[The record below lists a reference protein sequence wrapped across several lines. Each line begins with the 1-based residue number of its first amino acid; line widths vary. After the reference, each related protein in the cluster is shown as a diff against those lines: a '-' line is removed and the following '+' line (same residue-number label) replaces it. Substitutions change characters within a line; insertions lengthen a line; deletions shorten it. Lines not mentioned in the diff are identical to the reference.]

1 MLGKARPPYTDWA
14 WTDLKRRVG
23 GPDLLRLADGRWV
36 AGVRLYDQGPV
47 RMSLCWLD
55 PESGQ
60 LTEWVAL
67 PSKGD
72 CSYPGLVEHEG
83 QLWVSYYSSHEGK
96 TAIYL
101 ARVPITP
108 K

>member
-72 CSYPGLVEHEG
+72 CSYPGLVEHEC